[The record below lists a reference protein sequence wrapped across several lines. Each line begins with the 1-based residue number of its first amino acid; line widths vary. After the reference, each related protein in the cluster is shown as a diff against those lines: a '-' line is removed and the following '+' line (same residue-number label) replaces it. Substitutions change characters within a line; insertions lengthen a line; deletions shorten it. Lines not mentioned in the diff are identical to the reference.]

1 MSITHSKK
9 RNLVRL
15 DYKSSKFS
23 NCVTSAVELK
33 MSPNSKK
40 DWNNL

>member
-1 MSITHSKK
+1 MSHSKK
-9 RNLVRL
+9 RNLVKL
-15 DYKSSKFS
+15 DFKISKFS
-23 NCVTSAVELK
+23 NCVTSAGELK